1 MRKPASILA
10 LAALLTSCASPRIE
24 PEPVTRRA
32 KLAPQEIKIY
42 TSPAGGIV
50 DWNGNVLGAA
60 PLTIQVEPQMIFGRP
75 AWPSN
80 GATIQ
85 RLRSRWPDGSIAT
98 ETFSTQQTL
107 PQVVG
112 IVSPTA
118 RTSGYL
124 HALEFLRNQ
133 KSEKPQLTQRTGP

>member
-10 LAALLTSCASPRIE
+10 LAALLSSCASPRLD

-75 AWPSN
+75 VWPSN

-85 RLRSRWPDGSIAT
+85 RLRARWPDGSIAT

-112 IVSPTA
+112 IISPNY
-118 RTSGYL
+118 RHNPL
-124 HALEFLRNQ
+124 LDALYKDAFTKRD
-133 KSEKPQLTQRTGP
+133 LTQQTGP

>member
-10 LAALLTSCASPRIE
+10 LAALLTSCASPRIDT
-24 PEPVTRRA
+24 EPVTRRA

-60 PLTIQVEPQMIFGRP
+60 PLTIQIEPQMIFGRP
-75 AWPSN
+75 VWPSN

-85 RLRSRWPDGSIAT
+85 RLRARWPDGSIAT

-112 IVSPTA
+112 IISPNY
-118 RTSGYL
+118 RHNPL
-124 HALEFLRNQ
+124 LDALYKDAFTKRD
-133 KSEKPQLTQRTGP
+133 LTQRTGP

>member
-1 MRKPASILA
+1 MRQAASILA
-10 LAALLTSCASPRIE
+10 LASMLCSCATSQPK

-60 PLTIQVEPQMIFGRP
+60 PLTIQIEPQMIWGRP
-75 AWPSN
+75 AWPAN
-80 GATIQ
+80 GAALQ
-85 RLRSRWPDGSIAT
+85 RLRARWPDGSTAM
-98 ETFSTQQTL
+98 EAFGTQQTP

-112 IVSPTA
+112 IVSPNYRPNPIIEYWNKKYET
-118 RTSGYL
+118 
-124 HALEFLRNQ
+124 
-133 KSEKPQLTQRTGP
+133 LTQRTGP

>member
-1 MRKPASILA
+1 MRRTALILA
-10 LAALLTSCASPRIE
+10 LAALLSSCASPRID

-60 PLTIQVEPQMIFGRP
+60 PLTIQIEPQMIFGRL
-75 AWPSN
+75 AWPAN
-80 GATIQ
+80 GATLQ
-85 RLRSRWPDGSIAT
+85 RLRARWPDGSIAT

-112 IVSPTA
+112 IISPNY
-118 RTSGYL
+118 RHNPL
-124 HALEFLRNQ
+124 LDALYKDAFTKRE
-133 KSEKPQLTQRTGP
+133 LTQRTSP

>member
-1 MRKPASILA
+1 M
-10 LAALLTSCASPRIE
+10 
-24 PEPVTRRA
+24 
-32 KLAPQEIKIY
+32 APQEIKIY

-60 PLTIQVEPQMIFGRP
+60 PLTIEIEPQMIFGRP

-80 GATIQ
+80 GATLQ
-85 RLRSRWPDGSIAT
+85 RLRARWPDGSTAMEAFGT
-98 ETFSTQQTL
+98 TQTP

-124 HALEFLRNQ
+124 HALEYLRNQ
-133 KSEKPQLTQRTGP
+133 KNEKPQLTQRTGP